1 MREEKKLNK
10 AIRQDG
16 IDTQSEI
23 LDELKRR
30 YPQYVEQSDK
40 KQATVKKRRFAFISA
55 VAAAAVCVAIIV
67 PCAVLLPKNNNSGNN
82 GENDNIRYCAQ
93 GEYTKQQY
101 EYTIFDY
108 RENNNLN
115 FLYFNWYE
123 LGEDCITYC
132 YTSNSNNEVLG
143 LEEQAY
149 LPQSDE
155 FVQLSITKKNV
166 FLEEFDSVL
175 ASCQSERTVDNV
187 LVKWGVKGANALCL
201 FEDGGYRYF
210 LQIKQGKDEN
220 RLFELVT
227 ELFETK

>member
-1 MREEKKLNK
+1 M
-10 AIRQDG
+10 
-16 IDTQSEI
+16 QSEI

-40 KQATVKKRRFAFISA
+40 KQDPVKKRRFAFISA
-55 VAAAAVCVAIIV
+55 VAATAVCVAIIV

-93 GEYTKQQY
+93 GEYTKQQH

-108 RENNNLN
+108 RKNNNLN
-115 FLYFNWYE
+115 FLYFDWYE
-123 LGEDCITYC
+123 LSEDCITYC

-175 ASCQSERTVDNV
+175 ASCQSERTVDNIS
-187 LVKWGVKGANALCL
+187 VKWGVKGANALCL
-201 FEDGGYRYF
+201 FEDGRYRYF
-210 LQIKQGKDEN
+210 LQIKQGQDEN

-227 ELFETK
+227 ELLETK